1 MKKFKKLF
9 FLLLVLLLC
18 TIGTIDVNAARI
30 IRDEDNDLGVVLW
43 FFRRWKLLCRN

>member
-1 MKKFKKLF
+1 MKKFRKLFFCF

-43 FFRRWKLLCRN
+43 FFRR

>member
-1 MKKFKKLF
+1 MKKFRKLFFFF
-9 FLLLVLLLC
+9 FLLLILLLC

-43 FFRRWKLLCRN
+43 FFRR